1 MLENEKICNQIA
13 AISLND
19 SNLYRHNHNDGS
31 CPAEAAE
38 GAGSAYSK

>member
-1 MLENEKICNQIA
+1 MHENEKICNQIA

-19 SNLYRHNHNDGS
+19 SNLYRHNHNARH

-38 GAGSAYSK
+38 GAGSAYTK